1 MSEILSTNVVAPS
14 INETQSASTIILSRE
29 TTKRLLKDVKEI
41 IKQPLDSHGI
51 YYKHDET
58 NILKGY
64 VYISGPSDTQYF
76 AGNYFFEFQ
85 FPQDYP
91 HSPPKVEFKTNDG
104 ETRFHPNMYRNG
116 KMCLSILNTWRG
128 DQWTG
133 CQSIRTI
140 LLTIISVMDNMP
152 LLHEPGFTEKHS
164 DVLKYNKIIYYK
176 NFDFTINSVLS
187 KKKSTGSSIAP
198 FNDIFKQEMNDN
210 FVKNKNAIMAILE
223 EKKMEE
229 VNIIK
234 TGIYSMSI
242 TIDWQRCYDR
252 FIALEL

>member
-1 MSEILSTNVVAPS
+1 MSEILSTNDVVS
-14 INETQSASTIILSRE
+14 SIINEPQPVSTIVLSRE
-29 TTKRLLKDVKEI
+29 TTKRLLKDIKEI

-64 VYISGPSDTQYF
+64 AYISGPPDTQYF
-76 AGNYFFEFQ
+76 AGNYFFEIQ
-85 FPQDYP
+85 FPEDYP

-116 KMCLSILNTWRG
+116 KMCLSILNTWKG

-152 LLHEPGFTEKHS
+152 LLHEPGFTKEHN
-164 DVLKYNKIIYYK
+164 DVTKYNKIIYYK

-187 KKKSTGSSIAP
+187 KGSKWSISP
-198 FNDIFKQEMNDN
+198 FNEIFKEEMKDD
-210 FVKNKNAIMAILE
+210 FVKNKNAIMAVLE
-223 EKKMEE
+223 EKKVEE
-229 VNIIK
+229 LNIIK
-234 TGIYSMSI
+234 TGIYNMSI
-242 TIDWQRCYDR
+242 TIDWKRCYDR
-252 FIALEL
+252 FIALEI